1 MRYSFM
7 KLSKILALL
16 MVACLTFS
24 LCACS
29 INLPTTKKVDE
40 VNTETGSEIDEDAL
54 REEIKAELREELEE
68 EMKELKEETEKEE
81 KEQKEEREQDLKPS
95 TEDKEED
102 KPVSIPTSSGT
113 ISDDWADLEF
123 ILDGKKYVLPFEYKE
138 LTEDGWYLD
147 ESDYDF
153 SEGKEI
159 DGGMKV
165 LATIHLNNPKYAT
178 DSFGE
183 FELVIGFINYS
194 KEPKEY
200 KDCDIY
206 SIEFKNMYGYSE
218 IENYGDVKIAGGI
231 GFGSTEEE
239 VLAAFGEP
247 ESEYNAEKYT
257 SYTWRKDYKTLRIDV
272 YKDGGVGMI
281 EISK

>member
-16 MVACLTFS
+16 MVVCLTCS

-40 VNTETGSEIDEDAL
+40 VNTGAGSEIDEDAL

-68 EMKELKEETEKEE
+68 EMKELKEEAE
-81 KEQKEEREQDLKPS
+81 KEEREQNLKPS

-102 KPVSIPTSSGT
+102 KPTSKPTSSGT
-113 ISDDWADLEF
+113 ISDDWTDLEF

-147 ESDYDF
+147 ESEYDF
-153 SEGKEI
+153 SEGKER
-159 DGGMKV
+159 DGGMRV
-165 LATIHLNNPKYAT
+165 LATIQLNNPKYAT
-178 DSFGE
+178 DSLGE

-206 SIEFKNMYGYSE
+206 SIEFKNVYGYSR

-247 ESEYNAEKYT
+247 ESEYNAEKY
-257 SYTWRKDYKTLRIDV
+257 R
-272 YKDGGVGMI
+272 
-281 EISK
+281 